1 MEGDIHDLQ
10 RNLKKQLR
18 INKREEASSFGNN
31 TVGRTIRQR
40 EKADLAEILAKFIE
54 KERERDREKLMSFN
68 ERERE
73 RE

>member
-1 MEGDIHDLQ
+1 MHDLQ
-10 RNLKKQLR
+10 RNLKIRIR

-54 KERERDREKLMSFN
+54 KERER
-68 ERERE
+68 ERESS
-73 RE
+73 